1 MIANGVMIKD
11 KQAEFPVIFPCKL
24 KQISSPLCTYATSS
38 RNVRKENAAAV
49 KGALWAT
56 SADYWELLLQRIFT
70 EETGERG
77 ICYPV
82 ISFLSFLRRNY
93 SYSLFKVSKTAEL
106 VFLTHD
112 GLLKPI
118 PNFFPDVTL

>member
-1 MIANGVMIKD
+1 MIADGVMIKD

-56 SADYWELLLQRIFT
+56 SAVYWELLLQRILI
-70 EETGERG
+70 GEIGEGG
-77 ICYPV
+77 ICYLV
-82 ISFLSFLRRNY
+82 IFF
-93 SYSLFKVSKTAEL
+93 SLF
-106 VFLTHD
+106 
-112 GLLKPI
+112 LKEKLFTSTI
-118 PNFFPDVTL
+118 